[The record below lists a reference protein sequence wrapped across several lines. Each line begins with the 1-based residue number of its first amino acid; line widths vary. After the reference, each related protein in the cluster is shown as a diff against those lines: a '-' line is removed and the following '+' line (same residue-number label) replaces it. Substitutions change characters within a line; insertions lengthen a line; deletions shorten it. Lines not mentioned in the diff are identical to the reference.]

1 MDIKKIISDAA
12 KKIMNDPKLQKQFKT
27 DPIKALEKVLNIDL
41 PDELLDPVVDGIK
54 AKITADKIG
63 DAADLVK
70 GLLKN

>member
-70 GLLKN
+70 GLLKK